1 MEVFVLTFC
10 NNWNSFGTL
19 LFFRSSSTA
28 LQKDSFRIVKGML
41 LQGKRPRFTS
51 QKTAFCN
58 ALNIKLLH
66 NTTKTGKKL
75 HYIRQTADE
84 KLGKC

>member
-1 MEVFVLTFC
+1 MEVFVLAFC
-10 NNWNSFGTL
+10 NNWISFGTL

-28 LQKDSFRIVKGML
+28 LQKDSFCIVKDML
-41 LQGKRPRFTS
+41 LQGKRPRFAR
-51 QKTAFCN
+51 QKTTFCN
-58 ALNIKLLH
+58 TLNIKLLH
-66 NTTKTGKKL
+66 NIIKTDKKL